1 MAVTGPFDKQLNYI
15 GLSSD
20 TKPTEGINP
29 GSLFVE
35 EDTKETYIYSGS
47 AWTKDKEEVKWQSKG
62 LMR

>member
-20 TKPTEGINP
+20 TKPSEEINS

-35 EDTKETYIYSGS
+35 EDTGKTYIYSGS
-47 AWTKDKEEVKWQSKG
+47 AWTQDKEES
-62 LMR
+62 

>member
-20 TKPTEGINP
+20 TKPTEGIAP

-35 EDTKETYIYSGS
+35 EDTGETYIYSGS
-47 AWTKDKEEVKWQSKG
+47 AGTENKEES
-62 LMR
+62 

>member
-20 TKPTEGINP
+20 TKPTEGIAP

-35 EDTKETYIYSGS
+35 EDTGETYIYSGS
-47 AWTKDKEEVKWQSKG
+47 AWIENKEES
-62 LMR
+62 